1 MSHKRTFA
9 LLCLLVL
16 CPFCR
21 IKSLMVLAKSS
32 IGEHS
37 PTLDGW
43 SSSSIV
49 RISGSQIKIVA
60 FSAFI
65 AVPIAFL

>member
-1 MSHKRTFA
+1 
-9 LLCLLVL
+9 
-16 CPFCR
+16 
-21 IKSLMVLAKSS
+21 MVLAKSS

>member
-1 MSHKRTFA
+1 
-9 LLCLLVL
+9 
-16 CPFCR
+16 
-21 IKSLMVLAKSS
+21 MVLAKSS
-32 IGEHS
+32 IGERR
-37 PTLDGW
+37 PTLDRW